1 MHKLRNIV
9 DKIKKVSAGEDY
21 FKLLR
26 RLPFNTDFD
35 SVNMIIYNFLK
46 SDAKDSNKNYIAK
59 IFRNI
64 DNWS

>member
-35 SVNMIIYNFLK
+35 NVNMIIYNFLK
-46 SDAKDSNKNYIAK
+46 SEAKESNKKYIAK

-64 DNWS
+64 NNWS

>member
-1 MHKLRNIV
+1 MHKMRNII
-9 DKIKKVSAGEDY
+9 DKIKKASAGEDY
-21 FKLLR
+21 LQLLR
-26 RLPFNTDFD
+26 RLPFNTDFN

-46 SDAKDSNKNYIAK
+46 SEAKYSNKNYIAK

>member
-9 DKIKKVSAGEDY
+9 DKIKKVTAGEDY

-26 RLPFNTDFD
+26 RLPFNTDFE

-46 SDAKDSNKNYIAK
+46 SDARESNKKYIAK

-64 DNWS
+64 NNWS

>member
-9 DKIKKVSAGEDY
+9 DKIKKVTAGEDY

-35 SVNMIIYNFLK
+35 SVNVIIYNFLK
-46 SDAKDSNKNYIAK
+46 SDAT
-59 IFRNI
+59 
-64 DNWS
+64 

>member
-1 MHKLRNIV
+1 MHKLRNFV

-35 SVNMIIYNFLK
+35 IVNMIIYNFLK
-46 SDAKDSNKNYIAK
+46 SEATP
-59 IFRNI
+59 
-64 DNWS
+64 